1 MYTGVELIKKQCWLT
16 CSVSWF
22 SHRDTYV
29 YSWDSFPI
37 GTISGHRVDF
47 PELCLRSCW
56 TIYIASITVYMFK
69 PTSVF
74 KPPWTRPSFLVT
86 RSFLSKSQSRFL
98 FLKPVHVYRCSY
110 FPLWDI
116 PDLLFSYLSLRSL
129 SMIIASTSMPLDKIL
144 AHSFLWLRH
153 IIVGIGNGFLSHA
166 SSLGLLGASLSAEC
180 KPCCSD
186 RCGACVVPES
196 QLSPRRGLEWKGPVM
211 RHLSFQLFRQSLY
224 CPLSWLLT
232 ATQSPRS
239 VAALSVLQALS
250 HCYSCTPRC
259 PACFFVFS
267 PSTFYFTVENSQL
280 ASMQE
285 SKSWLQIQRS
295 KN

>member
-1 MYTGVELIKKQCWLT
+1 MELIKKQCWLT

-47 PELCLRSCW
+47 PELCLRSYW
-56 TIYIASITVYMFK
+56 TIYIASVTVYMFK

-74 KPPWTRPSFLVT
+74 KPPWTRPFFLVT

-98 FLKPVHVYRCSY
+98 FLKPVHVYWCSY

-153 IIVGIGNGFLSHA
+153 IIVGIGNGFLCHP
-166 SSLGLLGASLSAEC
+166 SSVELLGASLSAEC

-211 RHLSFQLFRQSLY
+211 RHLLSSVLTINNYTVPKKCSRDISPP
-224 CPLSWLLT
+224 CPLTCPLVT
-232 ATQSPRS
+232 PVPRGAVFVCLYFS
-239 VAALSVLQALS
+239 LQ
-250 HCYSCTPRC
+250 R
-259 PACFFVFS
+259 F
-267 PSTFYFTVENSQL
+267 TFLWRRAN
-280 ASMQE
+280 
-285 SKSWLQIQRS
+285 
-295 KN
+295 